1 MIKHLATRARE
12 RFHSERAQLLI
23 ELLNP
28 QPGMTVLDLG
38 SGWGDPL
45 IRRVADRIPLA
56 VTLADISE
64 GPLHDA
70 ARLGFRAV
78 LLEEDKPLPFEDG
91 AFDIVV
97 SNSVI
102 EHVTASKVLCLDESI
117 SQRDWLALAVANQR
131 GFAQEIMRVGK
142 QYFVQTPHRDF
153 PFDMHLWLPFTN
165 WLPHSVTRKIVKMS
179 DRYWVKHNGIADWN
193 LLDTREMQELFPD
206 GAVHVERLA
215 GLPKSI
221 VAYKRASV

>member
-1 MIKHLATRARE
+1 MIQYFAKKAREEFHGVRAR
-12 RFHSERAQLLI
+12 LLM
-23 ELLNP
+23 ELMSP
-28 QPGMTVLDLG
+28 KAGMRVLDVG

-45 IRRVADRIPLA
+45 IRRVADKVPLD

-70 ARLGFRAV
+70 ARLGFHSV
-78 LLEEDKPLPFEDG
+78 LLEENKPLPFDDG

-102 EHVTASKVLCLDESI
+102 EHVTASKAICLDETVSQQDWLELARA
-117 SQRDWLALAVANQR
+117 SQRA
-131 GFAQEIMRVGK
+131 FAEEIRRVGK

-153 PFDMHLWLPFTN
+153 PFDLHLWMPFTN
-165 WLPHSVTRKIVKMS
+165 WLPHSATRRIVKFS
-179 DRYWVKHNGIADWN
+179 DRYWVKHNGVADWN
-193 LLDTREMQELFPD
+193 LLDTRDMQTLFPD
-206 GAVHVERLA
+206 ATIHVEKLF

-221 VAYKRASV
+221 IAFKRVDA